1 MSEAREKQE
10 EELRKLEQLLQNLN
24 GKGGGGG
31 GGGGGADNPSGDK
44 SIIGMRLRAE
54 AKVRRE
60 KVFAR
65 ASALHLPR
73 LRRLSSYVCFEALFA
88 AGVRAASE
96 GLVS

>member
-1 MSEAREKQE
+1 MHYGGYLRPSELLNLRTFDCVFPEHRPHAR
-10 EELRKLEQLLQNLN
+10 RRGCYLLL
-24 GKGGGGG
+24 
-31 GGGGGADNPSGDK
+31 
-44 SIIGMRLRAE
+44 GMRTHGT
-54 AKVRRE
+54 KVRRE